1 MPTVPVPNESA
12 EAPLFADGLGERV
25 VVADGATGELL
36 QILRLRP
43 ALTAV
48 ASFEFA
54 LRERAARLAN
64 FRHAYYARVRR
75 IDRATSS
82 TPPRTERAVGTPAH
96 GATLAIV
103 SDHIEGTRL
112 SDLLRVAYERRLQID
127 VNTALCLIRQLVPAV
142 ALLHENAREVA
153 HGLIAPER
161 VLVTPHARLVI
172 VEHVL
177 AAAVEQLQFGRDRLW
192 QEFRIA
198 LPSTAGLPR
207 FDHRAD
213 VTGMGLV
220 ALALLLG
227 RPLGADEFPQRIPEL
242 LNHAR
247 ERTALGEEQPLS
259 PALRTWL
266 GRALQLDPRRAFASG
281 PEAQAALEE
290 VVAQE
295 STYAAAPIALEAF
308 LSRYTAAL
316 LEPPPPDIRQAFST
330 AAPLEA
336 PPYIPQAFSI
346 PAPAPVAAPPHR
358 EPAPP
363 PLPVPVVPQ
372 TPRVDPWKPHAPASP
387 PPAAVPDFVAE
398 FRRELDRDADL
409 AETAPVRHATQHIAP
424 AKEDKLSRLLRETST
439 GVSPK
444 RVARERREQRD
455 ATPPKKSPL
464 PFEPDLH
471 AALAEPWIEPQPG
484 ASTPPPMSVAPGV
497 VSVTPSRVSEFEAQP
512 HAHVAT
518 ITARDI
524 DELISIKDLTP
535 QPPLAA
541 ARAPEAP
548 REAAALRPNP
558 WLRTVAVLGV
568 VVALAGGGV
577 FASRYY
583 SGRAMPAAPAM
594 GTVLVQSRPAGV
606 QVVVDGVDR
615 GMTPARISVL
625 AGAHILELRGRGVP
639 RVIPINV
646 TAGAQVSHYIE
657 FADTPATGK
666 LAAQSQPAGARVIVD
681 GVDRGVT
688 PVTINDLSPGDHEV
702 IFQNDAGTVR
712 HVVTIEAGATASLN
726 APLVGSG
733 PVSGWVS
740 IKVPFTVE
748 VREQGRLIGT
758 SDTARLMMATGRHEL
773 EFVNDTLGYRA
784 TRAVQVAP
792 GKVAT
797 VTLELPQGVVNF
809 NAQPWAEVWIDGVR
823 VGETP
828 IGNLPIAIG
837 QHEVVFR
844 HPQLGEKRHAISVTL
859 SAPVRVSV
867 DMK

>member
-1 MPTVPVPNESA
+1 MTTVPVPDESA

-48 ASFEFA
+48 TSFEFA

-75 IDRATSS
+75 IDRAT
-82 TPPRTERAVGTPAH
+82 AH
-96 GATLAIV
+96 GSTLAIV

-142 ALLHENAREVA
+142 SLLHENAREVA

-161 VLVTPHARLVI
+161 ILVTPHARLVM

-177 AAAVEQLQFGRDRLW
+177 AGAVEQLQFGRDRLW

-198 LPSTAGLPR
+198 LPSTAGPPR

-227 RPLGADEFPQRIPEL
+227 RPLGPDEFPHRLPEL
-242 LNHAR
+242 LNQAR
-247 ERTALGEEQPLS
+247 ERTALGDEQPLS
-259 PALRTWL
+259 QPLRAWL
-266 GRALQLDPRRAFASG
+266 GRTLQLDPRRAFASG
-281 PEAQAALEE
+281 PEALSALED

-295 STYAAAPIALEAF
+295 PTYAAAPVALEAF

-316 LEPPPPDIRQAFST
+316 LEPSPPDIRQTFAV
-330 AAPLEA
+330 AD
-336 PPYIPQAFSI
+336 
-346 PAPAPVAAPPHR
+346 VAASEVVRPDVRQSFSVPTPAVPDPPRHR
-358 EPAPP
+358 EPAQPTP
-363 PLPVPVVPQ
+363 TPVVQQ
-372 TPRVDPWKPHAPASP
+372 TPPRVDPWKPHVPAALAQP
-387 PPAAVPDFVAE
+387 AVPDFVAE
-398 FRRELDRDADL
+398 FRRELERDAAL
-409 AETAPVRHATQHIAP
+409 AETSPVRHATQHVTP
-424 AKEDKLSRLLRETST
+424 AKREAPSRVDRPVASLGS
-439 GVSPK
+439 VKPA
-444 RVARERREQRD
+444 AREPREPRESESR
-455 ATPPKKSPL
+455 KKSPL

-471 AALAEPWIEPQPG
+471 AALAEPWIEPP
-484 ASTPPPMSVAPGV
+484 STPRPPLVVPPPGEFPKFEVRPSAAEVVA
-497 VSVTPSRVSEFEAQP
+497 
-512 HAHVAT
+512 

-524 DELISIKDLTP
+524 DELISTKDLTP
-535 QPPLAA
+535 EPQPASVRGPADVRHPA
-541 ARAPEAP
+541 AP
-548 REAAALRPNP
+548 RANP
-558 WLRTVAVLGV
+558 WLRTAALLAII
-568 VVALAGGGV
+568 VALAGVGV

-583 SGRAMPAAPAM
+583 SGRVMPAAPAM

-606 QVVVDGVDR
+606 QVVIDGVDR
-615 GMTPARISVL
+615 GMTPARISVTP
-625 AGAHILELRGRGVP
+625 GAHILELRGRGVP
-639 RVIPINV
+639 RVIPVNV
-646 TAGAQVSHYIE
+646 AAGAQISHYIE
-657 FADTPATGK
+657 FSDTPATGK
-666 LAAQSQPAGARVIVD
+666 LSVQSQPQGARVIVD

-688 PVTINDLSPGDHEV
+688 PITIGDLTPGDHEV
-702 IFQNDAGTVR
+702 VFQNDAGTVR
-712 HVVTIEAGATASLN
+712 HVVTVEAGATASLV

-748 VREQGRLIGT
+748 VREDGRLVGT
-758 SDTARLMMATGRHEL
+758 SDSERLMMAAGRHEL
-773 EFVNDTLGYRA
+773 EFVNETLGYRA
-784 TRAVQVAP
+784 TRVVQVAP
-792 GKVAT
+792 GRVSNVA
-797 VTLELPQGVVNF
+797 VELPKGIVNL
-809 NAQPWAEVWIDGVR
+809 NALPWAEVWIDGAR

-828 IGNLPIAIG
+828 IGNLAVPIG
-837 QHEVVFR
+837 PHEIIFR
-844 HPQLGEKRHAISVTL
+844 HPQYGEKRHAISVTL
-859 SAPVRVSV
+859 STPVRVSV